1 MTAMKKIPYTKQIVF
16 FTFFLSLN
24 SAGAFAQTGF
34 EEDVDDETTAVP
46 IDNLSYAG
54 LVAGSFLG
62 YTLLKRRKK
71 IS

>member
-1 MTAMKKIPYTKQIVF
+1 MKKIRYTKQIIL

-34 EEDVDDETTAVP
+34 EEDVDDETATVP
-46 IDNLSYAG
+46 IDNLSYVG
-54 LVAGSFLG
+54 LIAGSFLG
-62 YTLLKRRKK
+62 YTLLRRRKK